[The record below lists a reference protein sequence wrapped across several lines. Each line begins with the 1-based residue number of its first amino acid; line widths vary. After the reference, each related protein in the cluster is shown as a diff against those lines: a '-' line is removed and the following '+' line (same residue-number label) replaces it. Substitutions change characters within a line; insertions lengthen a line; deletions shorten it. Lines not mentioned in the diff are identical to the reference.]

1 MSTRHLCICNRSA
14 PLPVLHIDGDKRI
27 GTFIRRLN
35 RFAVEILLDG
45 MPAMAHLPNTGR
57 MSELLVPGHTVLAT
71 KGRHS
76 IARKSHYD
84 LLMVKTENAWV
95 SVDSRVPNR
104 LFRLAISQGYLS
116 HFTSFTTIK
125 SEAAFE
131 DSRIDFLLANG
142 ERRCYVETKS
152 VNLGQEKVALFPDAP
167 TIRGRRHVE
176 SLCSATSQGFEAA
189 VVFMIQR
196 DDAESFS
203 PNDVADPSFG
213 VALRNAKDAGIGIYA
228 YRCRATPEHISL
240 VSSVPVLL

>member
-1 MSTRHLCICNRSA
+1 MYPDNQYNSNTV
-14 PLPVLHIDGDKRI
+14 PPVLHIDGDKRI

-45 MPAMAHLPNTGR
+45 TPAMAHLPNTGR
-57 MSELLVPGHTVLAT
+57 MSELLLPGQTVLAI
-71 KGRHS
+71 KGGHS

-116 HFTSFTTIK
+116 QFTSFTTIK
-125 SEAAFE
+125 AEATFE
-131 DSRIDFLLANG
+131 DSRIDFLLANDQQ
-142 ERRCYVETKS
+142 RCYVETKS
-152 VNLGQEKVALFPDAP
+152 VNLVQDKVALFPDAP
-167 TIRGRRHVE
+167 TIRGRRHIE
-176 SLCSATSQGFEAA
+176 SLCSAISQGFEAA

-213 VALRNAKDAGIGIYA
+213 VALRKAKDAGVGIYT

-240 VSSVPVLL
+240 ASPVPVLL